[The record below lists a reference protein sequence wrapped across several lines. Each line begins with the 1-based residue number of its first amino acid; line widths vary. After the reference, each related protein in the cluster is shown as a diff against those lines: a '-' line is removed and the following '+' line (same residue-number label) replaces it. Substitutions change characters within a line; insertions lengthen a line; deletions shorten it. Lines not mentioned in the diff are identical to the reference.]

1 MEVRD
6 WLQESSLGP
15 GIGAEADTYLAR
27 RQKADLPAG
36 LRIRDI
42 HCRNYCHTLTEIVS
56 LKESTLRN
64 GHEL

>member
-27 RQKADLPAG
+27 RQKAGLPAA

-42 HCRNYCHTLTEIVS
+42 HCRNYCHTLT
-56 LKESTLRN
+56 RN
-64 GHEL
+64 RIFERIHFEERA